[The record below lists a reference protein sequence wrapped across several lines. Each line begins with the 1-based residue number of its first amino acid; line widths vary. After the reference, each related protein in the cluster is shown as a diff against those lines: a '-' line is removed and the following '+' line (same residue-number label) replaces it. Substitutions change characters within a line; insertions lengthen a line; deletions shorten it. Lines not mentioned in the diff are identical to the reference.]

1 MSSTFKP
8 KENLVGKIKG
18 KEETAAC
25 VSVALLYFLCIRE
38 NPDCPKD
45 SSAGWAGRPVLLA
58 VSPWRVI
65 REG

>member
-8 KENLVGKIKG
+8 KENLVDKIEG
-18 KEETAAC
+18 KEETA
-25 VSVALLYFLCIRE
+25 VSVALLYFLCTRE
-38 NPDCPKD
+38 NPDRPED